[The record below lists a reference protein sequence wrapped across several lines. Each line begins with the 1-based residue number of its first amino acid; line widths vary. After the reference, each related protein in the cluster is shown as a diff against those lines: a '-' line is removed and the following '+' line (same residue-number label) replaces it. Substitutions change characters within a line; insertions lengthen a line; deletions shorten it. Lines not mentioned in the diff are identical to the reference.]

1 MIKTKIKQSL
11 KHMSQRWFFSA
22 VLLLSCISLNF
33 AAKNTQKDI
42 YAFANHTAQ
51 RATSYEQQ
59 AQSLSNFSEANMNQ
73 YKDYALKMG
82 QRSQAVAPKTQTE
95 PGMMVFVSLGM
106 PTVAL
111 RQIAEQAHHYGIP
124 VMIQGFLQNDLRK
137 TQQRILEILY
147 PKNQKPIIGGYVI
160 DPNWFK
166 RYRITQVPAFVVTN
180 QTAPCQDQYCPQAHY
195 DVLHGNISVMHA
207 LEIINNKGTLSAIAK
222 SILAGRK

>member
-1 MIKTKIKQSL
+1 MLKTKIEKTI
-11 KHMSQRWFFSA
+11 KRMNQRWFFA
-22 VLLLSCISLNF
+22 AILLLSSISLSF
-33 AAKNTQKDI
+33 AAHNTQKDI

-59 AQSLSNFSEANMNQ
+59 AQSLSNFSEANMGQ
-73 YKDYALKMG
+73 YKDDALKMG
-82 QRSQAVAPKTQTE
+82 QRSQSVAPKTQSE
-95 PGMMVFVSLGM
+95 PGMMIFVSLGM

-180 QTAPCQDQYCPQAHY
+180 QMAPCQDQYCPQAHY
-195 DVLHGNISVMHA
+195 DILHGNISVMQA
-207 LEIINNKGTLSAIAK
+207 LEIISNKGTLSAITKA
-222 SILAGRK
+222 ILAGRK